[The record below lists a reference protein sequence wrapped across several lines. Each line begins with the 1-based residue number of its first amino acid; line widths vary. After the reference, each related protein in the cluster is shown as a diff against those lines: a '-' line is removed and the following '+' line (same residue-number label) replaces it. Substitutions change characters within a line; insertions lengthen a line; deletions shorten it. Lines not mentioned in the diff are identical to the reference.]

1 MKPPVSS
8 WRLYF
13 ALSLLALFLCSPL
26 GAPGLFFATRVR
38 RAEKKGDAQDATRD
52 LRAARAFSLFAL
64 GLQLP
69 LVGFYF
75 LLAYIHRP
83 V

>member
-1 MKPPVSS
+1 MKPSVSS

-13 ALSLLALFLCSPL
+13 ALSLLALILCSPL
-26 GAPGLFFATRVR
+26 GAPGLFFAARAR
-38 RAEKKGDAQDATRD
+38 RAEKKGNAQDATRD
-52 LRAARAFSLFAL
+52 LRSARAFSLFAL

-75 LLAYIHRP
+75 LLAYIYRP

>member
-1 MKPPVSS
+1 MKNRVSS
-8 WRLYF
+8 WSLYF
-13 ALSLLALFLCSPL
+13 ALSLLALILCSPL
-26 GAPGLFFATRVR
+26 GAPGLFFAARAR
-38 RAEKKGDAQDATRD
+38 RAEKKGDAQDAMRD
-52 LRAARAFSLFAL
+52 LRSARAFSLFAL

-75 LLAYIHRP
+75 LLAYLYRP

>member
-1 MKPPVSS
+1 MKPSVSS

-13 ALSLLALFLCSPL
+13 ALSLLVLILCSPL
-26 GAPGLFFATRVR
+26 GAPGLFFANRAR
-38 RAEKKGDAQDATRD
+38 RAEKKGDPQDASRD
-52 LRAARAFSLFAL
+52 LRSARAFSLFAL
-64 GLQLP
+64 GIQLP

>member
-1 MKPPVSS
+1 MKPSVSS

-13 ALSLLALFLCSPL
+13 ALSLLALILCSPL
-26 GAPGLFFATRVR
+26 GAPGLFFAARAR
-38 RAEKKGDAQDATRD
+38 RAEKKGNAQDATRY
-52 LRAARAFSLFAL
+52 LRSARAFSLFAL

-75 LLAYIHRP
+75 LLAYIYRP